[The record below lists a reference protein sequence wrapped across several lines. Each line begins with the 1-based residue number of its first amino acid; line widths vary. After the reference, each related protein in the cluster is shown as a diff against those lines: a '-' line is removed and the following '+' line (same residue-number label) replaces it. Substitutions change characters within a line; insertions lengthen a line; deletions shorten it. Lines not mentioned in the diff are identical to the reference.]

1 MLWMSLKKR
10 RSLVGIVLAL
20 ILVQTPMA
28 AKCAARQVTVEG
40 EIEGST
46 DNVKVI
52 MEVTSTDRADLV
64 TRVRQESSIEGSHF
78 RVLGS
83 FNTTS
88 NVIAEETCS
97 RRPRLVVIKLMRGDK
112 VLDRQT
118 LPIKTAFRLR
128 EKWKYEP
135 RKSLVLHAN
144 GRE

>member
-20 ILVQTPMA
+20 ILGQTPMA

-52 MEVTSTDRADLV
+52 MEVTSMDRADPD
-64 TRVRQESSIEGSHF
+64 THVRQESSIEGSHF
-78 RVLGS
+78 RIIGA

-88 NVIAEETCS
+88 KVIAEETCN
-97 RRPRLVVIKLMRGDK
+97 RRPRLVIIKLVRLDR

-135 RKSLVLHAN
+135 RESLVLNAD
-144 GRE
+144 GRR

>member
-10 RSLVGIVLAL
+10 RSLVGIMLAL
-20 ILVQTPMA
+20 TLVQTPMA
-28 AKCAARQVTVEG
+28 AKCAAMQVTVKG
-40 EIEGST
+40 EIEGPT

-52 MEVTSTDRADLV
+52 MEVTSTDQADLV

-78 RVLGS
+78 SVVGS

-88 NVIAEETCS
+88 NVIAEETCN

-118 LPIKTAFRLR
+118 LSIKKVFRLR

-135 RKSLVLHAN
+135 RESLILHAN

>member
-1 MLWMSLKKR
+1 MKKCQNF
-10 RSLVGIVLAL
+10 LGIVLAL

-64 TRVRQESSIEGSHF
+64 TSVRQESSIEGSHF
-78 RVLGS
+78 RVIGS

-88 NVIAEETCS
+88 NVIAEETCT
-97 RRPRLVVIKLMRGDK
+97 RRPRLVIIKLMRGEQ

-118 LPIKTAFRLR
+118 LLIKKDFRLR

-135 RKSLVLHAN
+135 RDSLILHAN